1 MRKDWILI
9 SIIGLILL
17 VGLGL
22 IGYLKLT
29 KKTVIANPVP
39 SGSVKEVAGEQ
50 IAEAEF
56 FSDEA
61 SVMYFYSDFCHWCQ
75 KEKDEVLAE
84 LGQEGYQVKPM
95 NVGEKPELGKEFN
108 ITGTPTFVA
117 ANGDRLVGFQEVES
131 LKTFLDQHQ

>member
-1 MRKDWILI
+1 MRKDWVLI
-9 SIIGLILL
+9 SIVGLILL

-22 IGYLKLT
+22 AVYLKVT

-39 SGSVKEVAGEQ
+39 SSSVKEVAGEN

-84 LGQEGYQVKPM
+84 LGKEGYQVKPM

-117 ANGDRLVGFQEVES
+117 ANGDRLVGFQEVEA